1 MGYVF
6 LKESA
11 ATEDLFDNQPH
22 KRVAVALAEVIRS
35 SDTGMT
41 IGLEGEW
48 GSGKSTAI
56 KLLQQELDKEADL
69 FLFDAWAHEGDA
81 LRRSFLESLLR
92 HYVCQINNGL
102 LKGDATE
109 LANVS
114 KEVANQRRVTTTEL
128 KGEPTGLGIWA
139 FVSVLGSTLG
149 VGLLSCCRPMTTC
162 LSWVALIFGGA
173 LVSLP
178 FAVVIY
184 NIWRIIKSGKDI
196 RDPEQWSFLETS
208 GTSTEDEKIT
218 RETERTSIEF
228 ENLFTTY
235 VLSMLEV
242 NKDKKFIIAIDN
254 LDRINP
260 KDALKIWST
269 LQTFL
274 QNRNNCSG
282 MPGDLYKQL
291 WIIVPYDE
299 SGLKRLWKVS
309 NGNGDAPDISVAKS
323 FFEKCFQLRIEVPTP
338 VMSTWVQYARDQAE
352 KIFAGWTNEKI
363 SQVVDILCLV
373 HDSLTDSPTPRE
385 IKTYLNQVAVAC
397 LLADSDVDLRSVCYY
412 VLLRFLDS
420 NTVEGVR
427 KKLIDAGWPPV
438 TVAAG
443 LPEHVKDDIAG
454 LTYGVGPKLGRELL
468 LVDPIETTVSNE
480 NVEEFIKLQKG
491 YGDGF
496 WHVVDYIINQR
507 ESWFDR
513 QNPQLSLEC
522 LRFAN
527 IMSKAKVSKVH
538 LQALYQKLVKV
549 LNVWWFAEKGG
560 LALPSV
566 SNHVEMQQVVG
577 LLDVL
582 STMGDVERARK
593 VVRVLYNVLNSQL
606 NDVNKG
612 QGELTD
618 EMVADFAAI
627 LDSTSNEVK
636 LKVVLNALD
645 GSALFRFVTLINGHL
660 FGSYYQWVRPP
671 ANAIATLA
679 KTIVPNND
687 IPQEVFSVAHYL
699 SERNVKQDWS
709 IVVETILSWLRQN
722 IRNNV
727 RITQPNTAQLVMIMM
742 EIAYVGGSAVEK
754 LKELLASYEIYS
766 YIGRNARPEIICRV
780 AMVMEF
786 VEPGSVVAKRIQQDA
801 LNAGSGLQL
810 VRNALSVKDGS
821 CDDVFINIFDEHC
834 LSDRFWDLAV
844 CRDNKILLTLVP
856 KILRADD
863 WDDYICP
870 RKDLLSHMALYRAI
884 CGDDVETFR
893 KTMVE
898 LLNKA
903 KVANVA
909 LTDVLKIDGSF
920 VKYWSEL
927 EALLDNECEYH
938 NEAVVVVAIV
948 EKMNCDEFVELLT
961 TKVNGVRV
969 LKRLV
974 DLVPDFKLGVEML
987 RALEKIMLE
996 ARTEYFELLRDN
1008 VGEGSFECILGM
1020 LEPRF
1025 AFEFGERMT
1034 AKMMDVS
1041 WADEADS
1048 HYLDYAKLALTPT
1061 AIDSGKCMRRYKD
1074 CILSSKFDKLV
1085 GWLLVVHQKCV
1096 EADAWDP
1103 SDEDKILVEEPL
1115 ALALQNGSEEHKED
1129 VAEIART
1136 YAYDPDVLREKVN
1149 QKPVEGN
1156 AAEAQG

>member
-102 LKGDATE
+102 LKWDAAE

-114 KEVANQRRVTTTEL
+114 KEVANQRRITTTEL
-128 KGEPTGLGIWA
+128 KGKPTGLGIWA

-162 LSWVALIFGGA
+162 LSWVALIFGGT

-178 FAVVIY
+178 FAVVLY
-184 NIWRIIKSGKDI
+184 NIWRIIKSGKNI

-323 FFEKCFQLRIEVPTP
+323 FFEKCFQLRVEVSTP

-352 KIFAGWTNEKI
+352 KIFAGWANEKI

-397 LLADSDVDLRSVCYY
+397 LLADSNVDLRSVCYY

-427 KKLIDAGWPPV
+427 KKLMDVGWPPA

-443 LPEHVKDDIAG
+443 LPEHFKDDIAG

-468 LVDPIETTVSNE
+468 LVDPIETTISNE
-480 NVEEFIKLQKG
+480 NAEEFINLQKG

-496 WHVVDYIINQR
+496 WHVVDYIVNQR

-538 LQALYQKLVKV
+538 LRALYQKLVKI
-549 LNVWWFAEKGG
+549 LDKWWFAGKGG

-566 SNHVEMQQVVG
+566 SNHIEMQQVVG

-582 STMGDVERARK
+582 STMGDVTRARK
-593 VVRVLYNVLNSQL
+593 VVGVLYNVLNSQL
-606 NDVNKG
+606 NEVNKG

-618 EMVADFAAI
+618 EMVSDFAAI
-627 LDSTSNEVK
+627 LDSSSNEVK
-636 LKVVLNALD
+636 SKVVLNALD
-645 GSALFRFVTLINGHL
+645 GGALLRFVALINERL
-660 FGSYYQWVRPP
+660 FASYYQWVRPP
-671 ANAIATLA
+671 ENAIATLA
-679 KTIVPNND
+679 KTIAPNND
-687 IPQEVFSVAHYL
+687 IPQNVFSIAHYL

-709 IVVETILSWLRQN
+709 IVIDAILSWLRQN
-722 IRNNV
+722 IRSA
-727 RITQPNTAQLVMIMM
+727 RITQPNTVQLVQVLL
-742 EIAYVGGSAVEK
+742 EIVYAEGAAIEK

-766 YIGRNARPEIICRV
+766 YVGRNARPEVICRV
-780 AMVMEF
+780 ALLMEF
-786 VEPGSVVAKRIQQDA
+786 VEPGSVVTKRIQQNA
-801 LNAGSGLQL
+801 LNAGSGLQS
-810 VRNALSVKDGS
+810 VRDALLVKDGS
-821 CDDVFINIFDEHC
+821 YDDVIINIFDEHC
-834 LSDRFWDLAV
+834 LGNRFWDLAI
-844 CRDNKILLTLVP
+844 CKDNKILLTLLP
-856 KILRADD
+856 KILRTDD

-870 RKDLLSHMALYRAI
+870 RKNLLPHMALYRAI
-884 CGDDVETFR
+884 CGEDGATYR

-898 LLNKA
+898 LLNKT
-903 KVANVA
+903 KTANIS
-909 LTDVLKIDGSF
+909 LTDVLKSSGTF
-920 VKYWSEL
+920 VKYWPEL
-927 EALLDNECEYH
+927 EVSLDDECEYH
-938 NEAVVVVAIV
+938 NEAVAVVAIV
-948 EKMNCDEFVELLT
+948 EKMSCDEFVELLT
-961 TKVNGVRV
+961 SKANSVQV

-974 DLVPDFKLGVEML
+974 DLEPDFKLGVEML

-996 ARTEYFELLRDN
+996 ARAEYFESLRAN
-1008 VGEGSFECILGM
+1008 VGEESFECILEM

-1025 AFEFGERMT
+1025 AFAFGEKLT
-1034 AKMMDVS
+1034 AKIMDVS
-1041 WADEADS
+1041 WTDEADS
-1048 HYLDYAKLALTPT
+1048 HYLDYAKLTLTPT
-1061 AIDSGKCMRRYKD
+1061 AIDSEKFMRRYRD
-1074 CILSSKFDKLV
+1074 SILSTQFDKLV
-1085 GWLLVVHQKCV
+1085 GWLLVVHKKCV
-1096 EADAWDP
+1096 DADAWAP

-1115 ALALQNGSEEHKED
+1115 ARVLQNGSDEHREA
-1129 VAEIART
+1129 VAEIARA
-1136 YAYDPDVLREKVN
+1136 YAYDPDVLREKAD
-1149 QKPVEGN
+1149 QKPREGD
-1156 AAEAQG
+1156 AVEAQG